1 MDESLGSIC
10 RALANMRTALS
21 VTSPQGN
28 GRSLL
33 GPADFFAIRN
43 FLGLRTK
50 TKIDV
55 HC

>member
-1 MDESLGSIC
+1 LPRLGQHADGFI
-10 RALANMRTALS
+10 R

-43 FLGLRTK
+43 FLGLRTLN
-50 TKIDV
+50 KIDV